1 MKISIK
7 TTNFQKDFVLP
18 SDEYFVGITL
28 IYENMSLD
36 IIKIKNYFSEKCE
49 EIVLDENTKIIFY
62 YYSTLRAKE
71 ILESFEGYEG
81 IRCIEV
87 HTPTI
92 DLIASI

>member
-28 IYENMSLD
+28 IYENMNLD
-36 IIKIKNYFSEKCE
+36 IIKIKNYSSEKYE
-49 EIVLDENTKIIFY
+49 EIVLDKTTKIILY
-62 YYSTLRAKE
+62 YYNSLRAKE
-71 ILESFEGYEG
+71 IFESFEGYEG

>member
-36 IIKIKNYFSEKCE
+36 IIKIKNYSSEKYE
-49 EIVLDENTKIIFY
+49 EIVLDKTTKIILY
-62 YYSTLRAKE
+62 YYNSLRAKE
-71 ILESFEGYEG
+71 IFESFEGYEG

-87 HTPTI
+87 HTHTI